1 MGKHAKV
8 SSCTKWRLGESGV
21 LRLMECLTPSAG
33 FDIFMDNYFTYLC
46 LLTLLGVNKIRA
58 AFVFNKSSL
67 YKQLPKKGKW
77 AF

>member
-1 MGKHAKV
+1 MKSVRLKV
-8 SSCTKWRLGESGV
+8 ILTKKL
-21 LRLMECLTPSAG
+21 CLTPSAG

-67 YKQLPKKGKW
+67 HKQLPKKGKW
-77 AF
+77 AL